1 MRSLGLLLEGSVCR
15 GRPVQPVHRLLTKGP
30 LQTQSGFSTLTRSF
44 SLHKLLSCL
53 QQNLTLSPFGI
64 TACLLSG
71 KKLAWA
77 QQGTGYTTISS
88 TSLVFVLTEKLLEQL
103 CNKCVTESFK
113 RKPGT
118 WRVFWNLSKS
128 KSRCLICNYMWV
140 DFDSFNLKCRLTSL
154 LKLVSF
160 WK

>member
-1 MRSLGLLLEGSVCR
+1 MAHSLEFILFFFLNQVSLEAVRSLGLLLEGSVCR

-77 QQGTGYTTISS
+77 QQGTGYTAISS
-88 TSLVFVLTEKLLEQL
+88 TSLVFVLTEKSL
-103 CNKCVTESFK
+103 K

-118 WRVFWNLSKS
+118 WRVFWNLSKR
-128 KSRCLICNYMWV
+128 KSRCLICSYMWV
-140 DFDSFNLKCRLTSL
+140 DFDSFN
-154 LKLVSF
+154 
-160 WK
+160 